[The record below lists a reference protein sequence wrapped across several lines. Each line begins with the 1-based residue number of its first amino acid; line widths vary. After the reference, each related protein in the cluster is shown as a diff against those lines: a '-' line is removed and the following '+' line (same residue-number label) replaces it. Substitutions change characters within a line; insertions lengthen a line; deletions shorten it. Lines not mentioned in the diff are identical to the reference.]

1 MMAPFLLSAD
11 RATSGRTNKYTSK
24 QLYGAHIPVYARADM
39 RICALFLVE
48 DVLLEDGLLCL
59 LADLSFHLSPFE
71 LL

>member
-11 RATSGRTNKYTSK
+11 RATIGRTNKYTSRV
-24 QLYGAHIPVYARADM
+24 YGAHNALYACADM
-39 RICALFLVE
+39 CICAFFLVE
-48 DVLLEDGLLCL
+48 DDFLEDGLLCL